1 MDHASSRSEGW
12 DIVLKYSQTPNSH
25 QTQPTPDPGRDNP
38 YLPPAFHPGQPGVSP
53 DAEAGGQNGQC
64 HTGSNARGASGW
76 FGRFFRAIRCFFLY
90 LLRRWKTVGIKWK
103 LFSYFAFFTA
113 IMLVL
118 LWTFQVVFLD
128 DFYKSIKIREIRS
141 AATNIAVH
149 INDKDTSTLI
159 SDTAKN
165 SEVCILVA
173 DLGGQTAYSADV
185 LPDCVIHKMPT
196 YMLNAAYE
204 LAQQNGGEYLE
215 RFPRGE
221 RPRDGIFSDYS
232 GQAGTGRL
240 NSDTAGHLNSS
251 NRMESMIFA
260 KIVTQKDGSE
270 LIILLNS
277 TISPV
282 SATVRTLRIQLT
294 CITLVMLLLAA
305 VLALLLSRRISKPIE
320 KMNRSAKV
328 LATGNYDV
336 TFEGQGYREIAELG
350 QTLTYAAEELS
361 KVDSLRRELIANIS
375 HDLRTPLTMITGYS
389 EVMRDLPGE
398 NTPENIQIVIDEARR
413 LSTLVNDVL
422 DISKLQS
429 GTQQITPKRFN
440 LTDAVEAIMGRYAKL
455 TEQDGYTIRFEYDR
469 RIWVDADELRISQV
483 VYNLVN
489 NAITYTGED
498 KTVIIRQ
505 TIGQGAMGETV
516 RIDVIDSGEG
526 IAADKLPYVWDRYY
540 KVDKVHKRAAV
551 GTGLGLSIV
560 RSILDLHHA
569 AYGVLS
575 TEGEGSDFW
584 FSLPASP
591 PPEKQSESQLPGF
604 TAADRDL
611 LEREGL
617 DIRGNAGRPFGE

>member
-1 MDHASSRSEGW
+1 M
-12 DIVLKYSQTPNSH
+12 KYNQTPNSH

-38 YLPPAFHPGQPGVSP
+38 YLPPASHPGQPGVSP

-232 GQAGTGRL
+232 GQSGTGRL
-240 NSDTAGHLNSS
+240 NSDTTGHLNSS

-469 RIWVDADELRISQV
+469 RIWIDADELRISQV

-498 KTVIIRQ
+498 KMVIIRQ

-611 LEREGL
+611 L
-617 DIRGNAGRPFGE
+617 